1 MNKEY
6 RQQLL
11 KHFRNDVPK
20 MVKSKKL
27 LGDLLAESISCTYED
42 HSQLTYTVMVDV
54 LDTPRILKVNVK
66 VEDIDELFDQTAYNI
81 VDEDAKLKKRYDP
94 MTLARLRL
102 LRIFYEAVTHI
113 STGWTDSKGCFHG
126 TLAMATV
133 YAEIRSPG
141 IIFYHN

>member
-6 RQQLL
+6 RQQLV
-11 KHFRNDVPK
+11 KHFRNDVP
-20 MVKSKKL
+20 VWLPSKKIH
-27 LGDLLAESISCTYED
+27 GDLLVESISCTYED
-42 HSQLTYTVMVDV
+42 HSQLNFLVAVDV

-66 VEDIDELFDQTAYNI
+66 VEDIDELFDQAEYNI
-81 VDEDAKLKKRYDP
+81 VDEDAKLNKRYDP

-113 STGWTDSKGCFHG
+113 STGWTDPKGCFHG
-126 TLAMATV
+126 TLAMATI

>member
-11 KHFRNDVPK
+11 KHFRNDAPK
-20 MVKSKKL
+20 MIKSKKL
-27 LGDLLAESISCTYED
+27 SGNLILNSISCSCEN
-42 HSQLTYTVMVDV
+42 HSQLNYTILVDV
-54 LDTPRILKVNVK
+54 IDTPKILKVNVK
-66 VEDIDELFDQTAYNI
+66 VEDIDELFDNTEYAI
-81 VDEDAKLKKRYDP
+81 VDEDAKLKRGYDP

-113 STGWTDSKGCFHG
+113 GNGWTDSKGCFHG
-126 TLAMATV
+126 TLAMATI